1 MNTIK
6 TLFLSALL
14 SAAAYGVYVAVTGVS
29 PLGGPKD
36 PPKDWETGPQVVL
49 SEENADQPPAASVVA
64 PAAALPSGNNQAGGD
79 PQAAASG
86 QAPFDPLPQGSHPD
100 GAVDA
105 AIGPSPA
112 AAMNATGPYP
122 STDPYASAGHDPT
135 AQRYPPDNRSPADRY
150 PSTGDNPPPGAGE
163 YGEPPA
169 ASGEG
174 DLHAQFA
181 ALMQSTEISL
191 GQGRLAEVHL
201 ELSAWYGESRLSPEE
216 ERQLTDLL
224 DRLAGTVI
232 YSRQHLLERPYE
244 VQPGDTL
251 ERIADAYEV
260 PWQLLAN
267 INGLRDPQHL
277 RQGEQLKVVKGP
289 FHALVDLQ
297 KFELVLNVG
306 GRYAGRFRIGI
317 GGDQQT
323 PEGDFVVLKKVVNP
337 TYYGDTVID
346 ANDPNN
352 PLGEYALDL
361 GNRIFLHGTN
371 DPQSIGRADERGC
384 IRLDNRDIKDVFD
397 ILTAKSDRSS
407 GSLVKIRYNPASSND
422 DPAGPSEAAS
432 PPVSAHRWATSIQR

>member
-1 MNTIK
+1 MAGASPPTRSTRFFRCSFPAKGAAAPGWGCPSARRSFKNTGGKTPSPASRAREAGSSCGFRPFLPKPPARRSLTSRPAPSWHGGRQPLALLSRGGIAIRHGGRSLNTIK

-163 YGEPPA
+163 CGEPPA

-181 ALMQSTEISL
+181 ALMQSTEVSL

-201 ELSAWYGESRLSPEE
+201 ELSAWYGE
-216 ERQLTDLL
+216 
-224 DRLAGTVI
+224 
-232 YSRQHLLERPYE
+232 
-244 VQPGDTL
+244 
-251 ERIADAYEV
+251 
-260 PWQLLAN
+260 
-267 INGLRDPQHL
+267 
-277 RQGEQLKVVKGP
+277 
-289 FHALVDLQ
+289 
-297 KFELVLNVG
+297 
-306 GRYAGRFRIGI
+306 
-317 GGDQQT
+317 
-323 PEGDFVVLKKVVNP
+323 
-337 TYYGDTVID
+337 
-346 ANDPNN
+346 
-352 PLGEYALDL
+352 
-361 GNRIFLHGTN
+361 
-371 DPQSIGRADERGC
+371 
-384 IRLDNRDIKDVFD
+384 
-397 ILTAKSDRSS
+397 
-407 GSLVKIRYNPASSND
+407 
-422 DPAGPSEAAS
+422 
-432 PPVSAHRWATSIQR
+432 